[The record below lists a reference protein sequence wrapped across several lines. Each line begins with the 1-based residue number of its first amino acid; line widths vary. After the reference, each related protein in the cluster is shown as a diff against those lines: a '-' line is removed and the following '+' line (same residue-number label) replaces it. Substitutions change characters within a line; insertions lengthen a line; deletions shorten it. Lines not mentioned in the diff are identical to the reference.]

1 MIAGEIGARLGG
13 IEWHDQRSSSIGVAA
28 MMACAL
34 AMAAARN
41 LGGNPK
47 NWNEG
52 INWLITCAN
61 ETTEEGVVD
70 EINFL
75 ID

>member
-1 MIAGEIGARLGG
+1 MKPVE
-13 IEWHDQRSSSIGVAA
+13 SIFDLSNKCSAYGLESPVYQ
-28 MMACAL
+28 AL